1 MNEIQKNQVHAIDV
15 GKLQTYLNAMGMANN
30 LTKGEFEQFVEIAQ
44 GFGLNPFKR
53 EIYANKYGNNF
64 SVIVGYETYI
74 KRAERS
80 GLLSGWSVKTD
91 GTVNFQKPKE
101 STLRAEITI
110 HRRDFQH
117 PFIHEVYFSEY
128 FGTTKDGVLNK
139 FWGSKPMTM
148 IKKVAMAQ
156 GFRLCFSDELGGM
169 PYTAEE
175 LNTMDADHVVIE
187 DKPKRTSSKYEQK
200 KEITIEVEPT
210 PETLKDEINIFA
222 KAIGAVKD
230 AKDMDELRKVWTQ
243 FQNIQGNPD
252 FKKLV
257 NDRKAK
263 LTAEIE
269 PTNDV
274 KSEDEMIKLI
284 DGCDTESEVLE
295 LTADEKR
302 RDVLDAALDR
312 ITRLSETAENGGS
325 NE

>member
-1 MNEIQKNQVHAIDV
+1 MNEIQKNQVHTIDV

-101 STLRAEITI
+101 STLKAEITI

-139 FWGSKPMTM
+139 FWGSQPMTM

-175 LNTMDADHVVIE
+175 MNTMDADHVVI
-187 DKPKRTSSKYEQK
+187 P
-200 KEITIEVEPT
+200 KEITVEVEPT
-210 PETLKDEINIFA
+210 PETLKAEIENLA
-222 KAIGAVKD
+222 KAMTMVKESN
-230 AKDMDELRKVWTQ
+230 DMDQLRNVWVQ
-243 FQNIQGNPD
+243 FVNLHGNPD

-257 NDRKAK
+257 NDRKSQFA
-263 LTAEIE
+263 AEVE
-269 PTNDV
+269 PQTDM

-284 DGCDTESEVLE
+284 ADCLSESEVLE
-295 LTADEKR
+295 LTADETR
-302 RDVLDAALDR
+302 RDVLDAALVR
-312 ITRLSETAENGGS
+312 VTQLSETAEKEG
-325 NE
+325 EQ

>member
-1 MNEIQKNQVHAIDV
+1 MNEIQKNQVHTIDV

-91 GTVNFQKPKE
+91 GSVNVQKPKE

-175 LNTMDADHVVIE
+175 MNTMDADHVVI
-187 DKPKRTSSKYEQK
+187 PKETTVK
-200 KEITIEVEPT
+200 IERS
-210 PETLKDEINIFA
+210 PETLRDEINNLA
-222 KAIGAVKD
+222 KAMTAVSQ
-230 AKDMDELRKVWTQ
+230 ANDMDQLRNVWVQ
-243 FQNIQGNPD
+243 FENLHGNPD

-257 NDRKAK
+257 NDRKLK
-263 LTAEIE
+263 LNTAEVE
-269 PTNDV
+269 PQTDM

-284 DGCDTESEVLE
+284 ADCSSESEVLE
-295 LTADEKR
+295 LTADETR
-302 RDVLDAALDR
+302 RDVLDAALVR
-312 ITRLSETAENGGS
+312 VTQLSETAEKEG
-325 NE
+325 EQ

>member
-1 MNEIQKNQVHAIDV
+1 MNEIQKNQVHTIDV

-101 STLRAEITI
+101 STLKAEITI

-175 LNTMDADHVVIE
+175 MNTMDADHVVI
-187 DKPKRTSSKYEQK
+187 P
-200 KEITIEVEPT
+200 KEITVEVEPT
-210 PETLKDEINIFA
+210 PETLKAEIENLA
-222 KAIGAVKD
+222 KAMTMVKESN
-230 AKDMDELRKVWTQ
+230 DMDQLRNVWVQ
-243 FQNIQGNPD
+243 FENLHGNPD

-257 NDRKAK
+257 NDRKSQFA
-263 LTAEIE
+263 AEVE
-269 PTNDV
+269 PQTDM

-284 DGCDTESEVLE
+284 ADCLSES
-295 LTADEKR
+295 DETR
-302 RDVLDAALDR
+302 RDVLDAALVR
-312 ITRLSETAENGGS
+312 VTQLSETAEKEG
-325 NE
+325 EQ

>member
-128 FGTTKDGVLNK
+128 FGTTKEGALNK

-200 KEITIEVEPT
+200 KEITIQVEPT
-210 PETLKDEINIFA
+210 PETLRDEINNLA

-230 AKDMDELRKVWTQ
+230 AKNMEELRTVWMQ
-243 FQNIQGNPD
+243 FQNLQGNPD

-263 LTAEIE
+263 LSADIE
-269 PTNDV
+269 PTNDI

-284 DGCDTESEVLE
+284 EGCNTESEVLE

>member
-1 MNEIQKNQVHAIDV
+1 
-15 GKLQTYLNAMGMANN
+15 
-30 LTKGEFEQFVEIAQ
+30 
-44 GFGLNPFKR
+44 
-53 EIYANKYGNNF
+53 
-64 SVIVGYETYI
+64 
-74 KRAERS
+74 
-80 GLLSGWSVKTD
+80 VKTD

-175 LNTMDADHVVIE
+175 MNTMDADHVVID

-302 RDVLDAALDR
+302 RDVLDAALNR
-312 ITRLSETAENGGS
+312 ITQLSETAENGGS

>member
-1 MNEIQKNQVHAIDV
+1 MNEIQKNQVHTIDV

-91 GTVNFQKPKE
+91 GSVNVQKPKE

-175 LNTMDADHVVIE
+175 MNTMDADHVVI
-187 DKPKRTSSKYEQK
+187 P
-200 KEITIEVEPT
+200 KEITVQIEPS
-210 PETLKDEINIFA
+210 PETLKAEIENLA
-222 KAIGAVKD
+222 KAMTMVKESN
-230 AKDMDELRKVWTQ
+230 DMDQLRNVWVQ
-243 FQNIQGNPD
+243 FENLHGNPD

-257 NDRKAK
+257 NDRKLK
-263 LTAEIE
+263 LNTAEVE
-269 PTNDV
+269 PQTDM

-284 DGCDTESEVLE
+284 ADCSSESEVLE
-295 LTADEKR
+295 LTADETR
-302 RDVLDAALDR
+302 RDVLDAALVR
-312 ITRLSETAENGGS
+312 VTQLSETAEKEG
-325 NE
+325 EQ

>member
-1 MNEIQKNQVHAIDV
+1 MNEIQKNQVHTIDV

-101 STLRAEITI
+101 STLKAEITI

-128 FGTTKDGVLNK
+128 FGTTKEGALNK

-175 LNTMDADHVVIE
+175 MNTMEVDHVVVEEKTNSPI
-187 DKPKRTSSKYEQK
+187 KREEPQS
-200 KEITIEVEPT
+200 ITIQVERT
-210 PETLKDEINIFA
+210 PETLRDEINNLA
-222 KAIGAVKD
+222 KAMTAVSQ
-230 AKDMDELRKVWTQ
+230 ATDMDQLRNVWTK
-243 FQNIQGNPD
+243 FENLHGNPD

-257 NDRKAK
+257 NDRKLK
-263 LTAEIE
+263 LNAEV
-269 PTNDV
+269 PPQNDL

-284 DGCDTESEVLE
+284 ADCSTESEVLE
-295 LTADEKR
+295 LTVNEKR
-302 RDVLDAALDR
+302 RDVLDAAMERVSALGQ
-312 ITRLSETAENGGS
+312 TENNGG
-325 NE
+325 EDEK

>member
-128 FGTTKDGVLNK
+128 FGTTKEGALNK

-200 KEITIEVEPT
+200 KEITIQVEPT
-210 PETLKDEINIFA
+210 PETLRDEINNLA

-230 AKDMDELRKVWTQ
+230 AKNMDELRTVWMQ
-243 FQNIQGNPD
+243 FQNLQGNPD

-263 LTAEIE
+263 LSAEIE
-269 PTNDV
+269 PTNDI

-284 DGCDTESEVLE
+284 EGCNTESEVLE

>member
-1 MNEIQKNQVHAIDV
+1 MNEIQKNQVHTIDV

-91 GTVNFQKPKE
+91 GSVNFKNPKE

-128 FGTTKDGVLNK
+128 FGTTKEGALNK

-175 LNTMDADHVVIE
+175 MNTMEVDHMVIE
-187 DKPKRTSSKYEQK
+187 EKTNSPKKSEQPK
-200 KEITIEVEPT
+200 QITIQVEPN
-210 PETLKDEINIFA
+210 PETLRDEINNLA
-222 KAIGAVKD
+222 KAMTEVSQAT
-230 AKDMDELRKVWTQ
+230 DMDQLINIWRKFT
-243 FQNIQGNPD
+243 NLHGNPD
-252 FKKLV
+252 FKKLM
-257 NDRKAK
+257 NEKKKK
-263 LTAEIE
+263 LNAEV
-269 PTNDV
+269 PPQTDL
-274 KSEDEMIKLI
+274 KSEEEMIKLI
-284 DGCDTESEVLE
+284 ADCSTESEVLE
-295 LTADEKR
+295 LTVNEKR
-302 RDVLDAALDR
+302 RDVLDAAMERVSVLGQ
-312 ITRLSETAENGGS
+312 TENNGG
-325 NE
+325 EDEK

>member
-230 AKDMDELRKVWTQ
+230 AKNMDELRKVWTQ

>member
-1 MNEIQKNQVHAIDV
+1 MNEIQKNQVHTIDV

-91 GTVNFQKPKE
+91 GSVNFQKPKE

-175 LNTMDADHVVIE
+175 MNTMDADHVVI
-187 DKPKRTSSKYEQK
+187 PKQ
-200 KEITIEVEPT
+200 ITVQIEPS
-210 PETLKDEINIFA
+210 PETLKAEIENLA
-222 KAIGAVKD
+222 KAMTMVKESN
-230 AKDMDELRKVWTQ
+230 DMDQLRNVWVQ
-243 FQNIQGNPD
+243 FENLHGNPD

-257 NDRKAK
+257 NDRKSQFA
-263 LTAEIE
+263 ADVE
-269 PTNDV
+269 PQTDL

-284 DGCDTESEVLE
+284 SDCSNEIELLE
-295 LTADEKR
+295 LTANETR
-302 RDVLDAALDR
+302 RDVLDAALVR
-312 ITRLSETAENGGS
+312 VTELSETAENGGDK
-325 NE
+325 